1 MPNPFPGMNPYLEE
15 RSDWRSLHTLMIGQT
30 TQALNAV
37 LPPDYVAAVESRCV
51 ISHFSRIAEPDVAV
65 LESRPVSIPRST
77 GSVSVLDRP
86 QTIEAFAASA
96 SFDLLLVVNLELL
109 EERQAFINIMRVG
122 SGKFRDAELVTS
134 IEILSPTN
142 KNTRGDGYE
151 KYRGKQEQ
159 VLSSQADLLEI
170 DLLRAGT
177 YTAAVPCAALP
188 SDRAWDYVVCLHR
201 ESRPSEYAVWLN
213 SLRDILPHVEVPLA
227 HDDPSVVLDLQAV
240 VNLSYDAG
248 AYDRQ
253 IDYAQEAD
261 PPLHGDSAVWADAL
275 LRERGLRPEIYND
288 RANRSYYFVIATGK
302 ILTSRT

>member
-15 RSDWRSLHTLMIGQT
+15 RSDWRGLHTLMIGQT

-65 LESRPVSIPRST
+65 LESRPVSMPRSM

-86 QTIEAFAASA
+86 QTIEPYPVSA
-96 SFDLLLVVNLELL
+96 SFDLPLVLNLELL

-122 SGKFRDAELVTS
+122 SGKFRDAEVVTS

-142 KNTRGDGYE
+142 KNTRDDGYE
-151 KYRGKQEQ
+151 KYRSKQEQ
-159 VLSSQADLLEI
+159 VLSSRANLLEI

-177 YTAAVPCAALP
+177 YTVAVPRAALP
-188 SDRAWDYVVCLHR
+188 SDRAWDYIMCLHR
-201 ESRPSEYAVWLN
+201 GSRPSEYAVWLN
-213 SLRDILPHVEVPLA
+213 SLRDVLPRVEVPLA
-227 HDDPSVVLDLQAV
+227 EGDPSVALDLQAV

-253 IDYAQEAD
+253 IDYTQEAD
-261 PPLHGDSAVWADAL
+261 PPLAGDDMLWADAL
-275 LRERGLRPEIYND
+275 LRERGLR
-288 RANRSYYFVIATGK
+288 S
-302 ILTSRT
+302 